1 MSMSETQGTFAQTHT
16 IKLGDSYATINARG
30 ATLRNWVV
38 DGEQIVDGYVSDVE
52 QSTLDGFRCAVL
64 APWSN
69 RLENGKWADS
79 SGTTYPAPAPTIP
92 DGETGLHG
100 LVFEAPFIARADESG
115 RSVVFTYHL
124 EPSNAYPGALDITVT
139 YTLETANKLH
149 VKIAATNVGEQA
161 VPVALGWHPYFLLE
175 ETIGQDP
182 QSAPRIDVPGKYL
195 VSTDAKLIPLDAAA
209 AYTAL
214 EAPGL
219 RGRFQTDAKRHRS
232 PQNAGA
238 GPDHSAEE
246 DSSAEKD
253 CAARQESGVGT
264 EGRAAQGTLSAEWD
278 QAVTGLIPD
287 SDGMCSAQLTTG
299 RRTVTVQADL
309 PTGVGEGNYHL
320 YTGAGLKR
328 GPYQSVAMEPCQF
341 IPNAFNRPELAD
353 ALQLQPGHTRAL
365 NIRVHATN
373 NAD

>member
-1 MSMSETQGTFAQTHT
+1 MSMSETQGTFAQTCT
-16 IKLGDSYATINARG
+16 IELGGSSATISARG

-38 DGEQIVDGYVSDVE
+38 EGQQIVDGYVSDAE

-64 APWSN
+64 VPWSN
-69 RLENGKWADS
+69 RLANGQWADAD
-79 SGTTYPAPAPTIP
+79 GTTYPAPAPTIP

-100 LVFEAPFIARADESG
+100 LVFEAPFTARVDEPG

-124 EPSNAYPGALDITVT
+124 EPSSAYPGALDIAVT
-139 YTLETANKLH
+139 YTLETTNTLS

-182 QSAPRIDVPGKYL
+182 QSAPRIEVPSRYL
-195 VSTDAKLIPLDAAA
+195 VNTDAKLIPLDATA

-214 EAPGL
+214 EEPGL
-219 RGRFQTDAKRHRS
+219 SGRFQ
-232 PQNAGA
+232 
-238 GPDHSAEE
+238 
-246 DSSAEKD
+246 
-253 CAARQESGVGT
+253 QEVGT
-264 EGRAAQGTLSAEWD
+264 SQNVLSAEWD

-287 SDGMCSAQLTTG
+287 SDGICSAQLTTG
-299 RRTVTVQADL
+299 RRTITVQADL
-309 PTGVGEGNYHL
+309 PTGVGEGNFHL

-341 IPNAFNRPELAD
+341 IPNAFNRPELAN

-373 NAD
+373 NAE